1 MGNVTMYQFF
11 KFELRKGQVM
21 KIVRGIAVLLFVVC
35 LAFGGCAKES
45 STPAPTPGDP
55 CVTTT
60 E

>member
-1 MGNVTMYQFF
+1 MYQFF